1 MKPIFT
7 LLLATLL
14 TVLIPA
20 ILCAKFIEGKVSYL
34 EAPGEGVEV
43 HAYPVSTL
51 DFNQPSAHLA
61 GPTTADGTFRL
72 KLPVGEYYLIAKGD
86 HRFGY
91 YGRNPITVPD
101 KGLENVNLLVTRD
114 DLPLPEAESSLQE
127 GVIGTVSL
135 DGKAV
140 ENALVMI
147 YPDLSSGLKG
157 MGLAMT
163 PPTGPQGY
171 FELPVNAGSYYLVVR
186 VRKNGQMAGPLR
198 AGDLFGYLAD
208 NPLMVKA
215 GVVTRVHIPLIEVPE
230 KVSRHAASL
239 FGNTSVSGR
248 VLDSQGQPVAGLQVL
263 LYDDAMM
270 LNRPLYVSQKTA
282 ADGRYQLSFPKGG
295 HYYLAARSELGGTP
309 APGELYGRY
318 QGTPDHSIE
327 IETGD
332 NLSDLEIMV
341 DEVY

>member
-1 MKPIFT
+1 MKRIFK
-7 LLLATLL
+7 LLPSILL
-14 TVLIPA
+14 TLLIPA
-20 ILCAKFIEGKVSYL
+20 ILCAGFIEGKVSYMD
-34 EAPGEGVEV
+34 APGKGVEV
-43 HAYPVSTL
+43 HVYPASVL
-51 DFNQPSAHLA
+51 DFNQASAYVA
-61 GPTTADGTFRL
+61 GPTDADGAFRL

-86 HRFGY
+86 HLFGY
-91 YGRNPITVPD
+91 YGRNPVTVPEE
-101 KGLENVNLLVTRD
+101 GLENINLLVTRD
-114 DLPLPEAESSLQE
+114 DLPLPAEETSLQE
-127 GVIGTVSL
+127 GVIGMVSL
-135 DGKAV
+135 DGKPV
-140 ENALVMI
+140 ENAIVTI

-157 MGLAMT
+157 MGLGIT

-171 FELPVNAGSYYLVVR
+171 FELPVNSGSYYLVVR

-208 NPLMVKA
+208 NPLMVKQ
-215 GVVTRVHIPLIEVPE
+215 GVLTRVHIPLIEVPE
-230 KVSRHAASL
+230 KVSRHAANL

-248 VLDSQGQPVAGLQVL
+248 ILDLKGQPVAGLQVL

-318 QGTPDHSIE
+318 QGTPDHSIK

-332 NLSDLEIMV
+332 HLSDIEIMV